1 MVNVPQ
7 VQIPDFAGTILR
19 GEQVQLSRLQAM
31 AQRQALDDASRFD
44 STLSQIAPAL
54 AAGQGPEY
62 DSALGRLMGA
72 GRRGFELALPLQ
84 QRRQQ
89 QREFDSIMPGAV
101 AAPSVAPV
109 SPVGTAPA
117 GEGGFTLAGLATNTR
132 SESGGDPNARPLFPD
147 GTPRSSSVGPNQ
159 FIEGTWLAFANA
171 NPNLF
176 QGMSRQQIL
185 DARRDPN
192 ISAQATQWYAR
203 QNAPQLQAAG
213 VPVNDATLGL
223 AHQFDG
229 PVAARIFTAAPNT
242 PIADVVGPA
251 AMRANPDLVG
261 QTTGQV
267 VQRYQQ
273 RYAGG
278 GAAPARDPNVTPTS
292 AGAPPAGAP
301 AGRGPNTPGAPS
313 QEVFARAV
321 NLAAR
326 GNEAAQ
332 RFVAAW
338 GPFMRQAD
346 TTDSFREET
355 RNIGGRQ
362 VQGQVNARTGQFTA
376 YPGQTAGNADG
387 LTAAQA
393 AGVVQ
398 RLGPRIASGEIR
410 PDSPEYNDYSI
421 AHALMTRPTLV
432 WIDDPNNPGTQ
443 RAIQQPGVSL
453 DPTRFPPPGGGAYGT
468 QPGVATIPTGGGA
481 TAPAAAPQAP
491 APGGVQIGATG
502 MTADSPDAT
511 AANPTAL
518 TRQSPNTTPTG
529 EENLSAGYARRMVEA
544 ETLLG
549 RAVQGGYNPGNLRD
563 AAAGAVAG
571 GQNAGFARRAIGNA
585 AMSDQG
591 QLYRQAQE
599 DWVRAKLRRES
610 GAVIGEDEMAREIQ
624 VYFPQPGD
632 SQAVIAQKAE
642 ARRVAIEAMR
652 QGSGRAAG
660 TVPREGGAAEPAQRR
675 RAEEAIARARRELG
689 PNATEDAI
697 LQRAAGFMR

>member
-362 VQGQVNARTGQFTA
+362 VQGQVNARTGQFTPF
-376 YPGQTAGNADG
+376 PGQTGAERAERIDVP
-387 LTAAQA
+387 TAVAT
-393 AGVVQ
+393 VR
-398 RLGPRIASGEIR
+398 RLGPQIASGAIA
-410 PDSPEYNDYSI
+410 PDSPEYDDYAI
-421 AHALMTRPTLV
+421 AYEVATRAMPV
-432 WIDDPNNPGTQ
+432 WVDDPSNPGNQ
-443 RAIQQPGVSL
+443 RQQMQPGLVL
-453 DPTRFPPPGGGAYGT
+453 DPARFPRPPNSGSGPAVGGAPGGGG
-468 QPGVATIPTGGGA
+468 PM
-481 TAPAAAPQAP
+481 TAPAAATVPAQAAPGNDAAAVGPDGRTRVDPATQPTAGDRTRLRQLEVEAQGVLDAFQAFRDARRNAGLVERGFTAAGIPTPLATAWTNAALLAKGEALFNLGVLNGPDLQIIQRAISDPSTMRGFFTGEATANAQITQIENLIRSRLESARRQYGAPLPP
-491 APGGVQIGATG
+491 APQGQTAGPGGRGV
-502 MTADSPDAT
+502 ADP
-511 AANPTAL
+511 P
-518 TRQSPNTTPTG
+518 P
-529 EENLSAGYARRMVEA
+529 
-544 ETLLG
+544 
-549 RAVQGGYNPGNLRD
+549 RD
-563 AAAGAVAG
+563 AAVDP
-571 GQNAGFARRAIGNA
+571 ARR
-585 AMSDQG
+585 
-591 QLYRQAQE
+591 
-599 DWVRAKLRRES
+599 
-610 GAVIGEDEMAREIQ
+610 
-624 VYFPQPGD
+624 
-632 SQAVIAQKAE
+632 
-642 ARRVAIEAMR
+642 
-652 QGSGRAAG
+652 
-660 TVPREGGAAEPAQRR
+660 T